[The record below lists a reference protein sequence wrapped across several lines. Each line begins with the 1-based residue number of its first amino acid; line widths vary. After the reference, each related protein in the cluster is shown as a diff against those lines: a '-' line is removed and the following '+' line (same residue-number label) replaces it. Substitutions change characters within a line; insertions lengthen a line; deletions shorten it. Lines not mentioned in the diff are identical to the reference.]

1 MKTKLR
7 QCGLVFISLCAYH
20 VYLFIIIVIAHAAG
34 SNDQC
39 GEPISPSTYLAQEL
53 LCPGDSDT
61 KYCT

>member
-20 VYLFIIIVIAHAAG
+20 VYLFIIILIAHAAG
-34 SNDQC
+34 SNDQR
-39 GEPISPSTYLAQEL
+39 GEPISPSTYLAQDL
-53 LCPGDSDT
+53 LCSADTDT